1 MSMNNTPNAERLHIG
16 LFGRRNAGKSS
27 LLNALTGQSLAVT
40 SPIAGTTTDTVS
52 KAMELLPLGPVLFI
66 DTPGL
71 DDAGQLGGL
80 RVEKAKQA
88 LHKTDLALLVIDSTI
103 GLTEEDREIE
113 ALILSHKIPTIYVY
127 NKCDLPADTQGST
140 IRQCHPNSL
149 SPEHVSN
156 GSTDCLTSAN
166 MPTESLTRHPSHKPG
181 QAAVTISTKTME
193 NIPLLKETIIALA
206 TPLLSEKNTP
216 IVSDLVQ
223 AGDVV
228 ILVVPIDKAAPK
240 GRLILPQQQTI
251 RELLDTGVHTMIVRD
266 TELADTFL
274 KLSIAPKLVITDS
287 QAFKKV
293 ASIVP
298 GHILLTSF
306 SILMARHKGN
316 FQEALAG
323 VKALDTITN
332 DSHILIAEGCTHH
345 RQCGDIGTVKLP
357 ALIRRFC
364 GCDPAFTFT
373 SGTEFPTD
381 LSDFD
386 LVIHC
391 GGCMLHDR
399 QMQHRYK
406 TAGQSGHLPITNYGL
421 AISYMNGILERSI
434 ELLKEKNVCV

>member
-1 MSMNNTPNAERLHIG
+1 MSMNDTPTSERLHIG

-52 KAMELLPLGPVLFI
+52 KAMELLPLGPVVFI

-88 LHKTDLALLVIDSTI
+88 LHKTDLALLVIDSAI

-113 ALILSHKIPTIYVY
+113 ALILSQKIPMIYVY
-127 NKCDLPADTQGST
+127 NKCDLAVAGMPLKT
-140 IRQCHPNSL
+140 
-149 SPEHVSN
+149 N
-156 GSTDCLTSAN
+156 GNTNHSASAN
-166 MPTESLTRHPSHKPG
+166 EPAESPAVHPSHKLR
-181 QAAVTISTKTME
+181 QATVEVSTKTME
-193 NIPLLKETIIALA
+193 NITLLKETIIALA
-206 TPLLSEKNTP
+206 TPLLSEKDTP
-216 IVSDLVQ
+216 IVSDLVH

-251 RELLDTGVHTMIVRD
+251 RELLDTGAHTMIVRD
-266 TELADTFL
+266 TELSDTFS
-274 KLSIAPKLVITDS
+274 KLSVTPKLVVTDS
-287 QAFKKV
+287 QAFKEV
-293 ASIVP
+293 AGIVP
-298 GHILLTSF
+298 PHIPLTSF

-316 FQEALAG
+316 FLSALAG
-323 VKALDTITN
+323 VKALDTITS
-332 DSHILIAEGCTHH
+332 DSHILISEGCTHH

-364 GCDPAFTFT
+364 GCDPKFSFT
-373 SGTEFPTD
+373 SGTEFPSD

-399 QMQHRYK
+399 EMKHRYE
-406 TAGQSGHLPITNYGL
+406 TAGQSGHLPMTNYGL

-434 ELLKEKNVCV
+434 ELLKEKNICE